1 MAKGEGSSHAPE
13 SKADFSG
20 ERQRHMM
27 GEGKG
32 GMKGGD
38 FGVGTYPGEKVIKGE
53 QHAAE
58 MLSDSERAVGPSVH
72 LGKHKMH
79 ATAVPD
85 HGPHHHPQA
94 THDHMPSGKRA
105 HHVK

>member
-1 MAKGEGSSHAPE
+1 MLHHDCDGVVISAFSRTIRALRRSGAAPAIIQETVDMAKGEGSSHAPE
-13 SKADFSG
+13 SKAEFSG

-58 MLSDSERAVGPSVH
+58 MLSDS
-72 LGKHKMH
+72 
-79 ATAVPD
+79 
-85 HGPHHHPQA
+85 
-94 THDHMPSGKRA
+94 
-105 HHVK
+105 